1 MTQGQGHVRA
11 SLGVSLGLAVTGLC
25 GGCGWNAAAHTPYCA
40 EAYPLGTL
48 NQAHYEAMHAKGRA
62 AAFILHQNDFL
73 GSTSELS
80 PAGKDHVLEIVNS
93 ARTVPFPV
101 LIERSDNNA
110 NPSLD
115 ERRRA
120 SVAQVL
126 ADLGIADAQQR
137 TIVAPAAEKGLSSA
151 EAEAQVGMTRE

>member
-1 MTQGQGHVRA
+1 MTQKAVRA
-11 SLGVSLGLAVTGLC
+11 SLGVGLGLAVTGLC
-25 GGCGWNAAAHTPYCA
+25 GCWGVGAAARTPSCN

-80 PAGKDHVLEIVNS
+80 PAGKDHVLEIVNT

-101 LIERSDNNA
+101 LIERCDNNA

-137 TIVAPAAEKGLSSA
+137 TSIAPAAEKGLSSA
-151 EAEAQVGMTRE
+151 EAESQAAMARD